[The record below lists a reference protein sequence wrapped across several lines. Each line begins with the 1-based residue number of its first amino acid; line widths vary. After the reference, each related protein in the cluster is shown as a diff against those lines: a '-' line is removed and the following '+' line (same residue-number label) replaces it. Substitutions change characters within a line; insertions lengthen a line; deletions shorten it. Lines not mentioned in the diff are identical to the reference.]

1 MHLQGMDLNSF
12 FLDAI
17 DHEVIKVRPMPTIK
31 TAFLA
36 MALCQK
42 LPRPSYKSYVNN
54 ISLCQAC
61 FLKSKFPWLKIF

>member
-1 MHLQGMDLNSF
+1 MRLQGMDLNSF

-17 DHEVIKVRPMPTIK
+17 NHDTIKVTLTPTIK

-42 LPRPSYKSYVNN
+42 LPTLSYE
-54 ISLCQAC
+54 
-61 FLKSKFPWLKIF
+61 SK